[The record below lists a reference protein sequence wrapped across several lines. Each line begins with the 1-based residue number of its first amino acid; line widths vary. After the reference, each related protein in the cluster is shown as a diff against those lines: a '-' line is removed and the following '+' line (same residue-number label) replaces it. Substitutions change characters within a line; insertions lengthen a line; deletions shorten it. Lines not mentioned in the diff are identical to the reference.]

1 MIEDAKTILKTYR
14 ELRLPDYPVTQVL
27 GRCLHESSIAI
38 LHYGLGRRDWLPESV
53 GLQYTI
59 WGVLQTNLALTPL
72 LSWGSRGQN
81 LLRTI
86 DISTEGVLGRGA
98 RQHRPHT
105 EAGHVQSPKMT

>member
-38 LHYGLGRRDWLPESV
+38 LHYGLDAETGSLSQLVYSTRFGGCYNKFGAYL
-53 GLQYTI
+53 
-59 WGVLQTNLALTPL
+59 L
-72 LSWGSRGQN
+72 LSRGSRGQN

-98 RQHRPHT
+98 RQHRRHK